1 MKAKDLIHELQKFD
15 PENDVAIYNE
25 AMGNALIIPDYE
37 PSITIARDSDF
48 AEEWEFDLDTVFI
61 TGK

>member
-1 MKAKDLIHELQKFD
+1 MKAKDLIRELQKFD
-15 PENDVAIYNE
+15 PESDVAIE
-25 AMGNALIIPDYE
+25 VMGNALIIPDYE

-48 AEEWEFDLDTVFI
+48 AKEWEFDLDTVFI